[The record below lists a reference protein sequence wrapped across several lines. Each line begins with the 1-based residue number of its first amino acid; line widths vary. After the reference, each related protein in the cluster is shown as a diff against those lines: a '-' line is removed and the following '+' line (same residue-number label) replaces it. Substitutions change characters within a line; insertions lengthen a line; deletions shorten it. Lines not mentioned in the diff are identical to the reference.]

1 MKVLL
6 SEVSSFGI
14 GDIATLAILAAIG
27 IGIVYAIINM
37 GVKGFRVVGCILII
51 VPTLV
56 IALNGAISLLSP
68 MGIIAPAIGIGCGSL
83 LIAVAKL
90 IDTLTRQNSAIDSL
104 SELLA
109 VWRQQSA
116 QEKPQVPA
124 SAPVPSAPVEKE
136 APTQA
141 PKESPRGPVA
151 IHPNPDR
158 LTMRQKDLLENIENL
173 LQSGAITQEE
183 YDSRREQILSGLFG

>member
-6 SEVSSFGI
+6 SEVSSFGF
-14 GDIATLAILAAIG
+14 GDIATLAIVAAIG

-37 GVKGFRVVGCILII
+37 GVKGFRIVGCILII

-56 IALNGAISLLSP
+56 IALNGVISLLSP

-90 IDTLTRQNSAIDSL
+90 IDALTRQNSAIDSL
-104 SELLA
+104 SDLLA
-109 VWRQQSA
+109 VWRQQSE

-124 SAPVPSAPVEKE
+124 CAPVSSAPAEKD

-141 PKESPRGPVA
+141 PKEAPRGPVTV
-151 IHPNPDR
+151 HPNPDR
-158 LTMRQKDLLENIENL
+158 LTMRQKDLITNIENL
-173 LQSGAITQEE
+173 LRTGAITQEE
-183 YDSRREQILSGLFG
+183 YESRREKILSGFFG